1 MVHRLLVAALVAG
14 AAVRLAPAAAAPPS
28 AGATIEGTVALHLR
42 PPRRLT
48 GHYPG
53 AAPTPH
59 DVQALP
65 AVAYL
70 KGRIPGAPPT
80 PPAAPPTMM
89 QHDTAFVP
97 GTLVVSVGTTVSFPN
112 DDPFFHNVFSYSRTK
127 RFDLGR
133 YPKGTTKQVT
143 FNEPGVVKV
152 YCEVHNFMRAVI
164 VVTENPFHTVVNDDG
179 TFRIEGV
186 PPGDYTLV
194 VSQPDLGDVEQHV
207 TVPASGAVRV
217 HAELG

>member
-1 MVHRLLVAALVAG
+1 MVLRILAAAYLVAAALPVPG
-14 AAVRLAPAAAAPPS
+14 RLS
-28 AGATIEGTVALHLR
+28 AHRSTGTIDGTVTLHLR

-48 GHYPG
+48 GRYPG

-59 DVQALP
+59 AVQSLP

-70 KGRIPGAPPT
+70 KGRIAGAPPA
-80 PPAAPPTMM
+80 PPARDPVMM

-97 GTLVVSVGTTVSFPN
+97 PALVIPVGTTVSFPN

-133 YPKGTTKQVT
+133 YPKGQAKQVT

-152 YCEVHNFMRAVI
+152 YCEVHNFMRAII
-164 VVTENPFHTVVNDDG
+164 VVTENPFAAVVADDG
-179 TFRIEGV
+179 SFHIEGV
-186 PPGDYTLV
+186 PPGTYTLV
-194 VSQPDLGDVEQHV
+194 IWHADLGEVEQSV
-207 TVPASGAVRV
+207 VVPADGAVHV
-217 HAELG
+217 KAELG